1 MQKSDIESKNQKD
14 YSVMPTKNFN
24 PKSDPKLLCTC
35 GHKECD
41 RRSVDQESLDKLQLI
56 RDDLNAPIVITSGG
70 RCPYHPNEIKKAQA
84 GDHQLC
90 KAVDVRCDN
99 VIMETKLKV
108 LAGRHGATRVA
119 GGAYCGFVHIAW
131 TETDRKD
138 VPTWNY

>member
-1 MQKSDIESKNQKD
+1 MSIKTN
-14 YSVMPTKNFN
+14 NFN
-24 PKSDPKLLCTC
+24 PISDPKLLCTC
-35 GHKECD
+35 GHKDCD
-41 RRSVDQESLDKLQLI
+41 QRSVDQESLDKIQLI
-56 RDDLNAPIVITSGG
+56 RDDLGSPVVITSGG
-70 RCPYHPNEIKKAQA
+70 RCPYHPNEVKKDKA

-119 GGAYCGFVHIAW
+119 GGSYCGFVHIAF
-131 TETDRKD
+131 TETERKD